1 MHSLRRSITVIG
13 KEQPGRDCSCSCP
26 DNEQILWRRCTRQW
40 NEETNSERQKI
51 HATHGNIKWLK
62 ESMQVW

>member
-51 HATHGNIKWLK
+51 HATHGNI
-62 ESMQVW
+62 